1 MKILHIIGGDF
12 KGGAFKGARILH
24 NTLTKLKIDSKIF
37 NDNGDLNNKD
47 DKIVVISKNLIIR
60 IINYFYILIEK
71 FLKNFF
77 LPRKRSS
84 FTLSLLGFDLTKF
97 KEYRDADIV
106 HIHWLNQGFI
116 NLKSLSKV
124 NKPIVWTMRDMWP
137 FTGGSHYTMDFKNYE
152 NSKISKKIKNY
163 KKKNYGN
170 NIKFVA
176 ISDWLKY
183 EAQKSL
189 VLENQFVSRIY
200 NNIELNKFKNISKE
214 EAKLKLK
221 IFTKKKII
229 LFGAVNPQNK
239 RKGWEIFLETIK
251 KLDKSKYYLLIFGNF
266 WSQETLNRIG
276 LEYKSLGY
284 IEDNNTLNSIYSSS
298 DIFVFP
304 SIQEAFGKTWAEAIA
319 CNTPVVCFDKTPPS
333 EFLEHKINSYIVKKI
348 DSEELKRGIEW
359 ISSEIE
365 KGNLKK
371 NLKNKKFLEID
382 EINIA
387 KEYINLYES
396 LLNKE

>member
-1 MKILHIIGGDF
+1 MKIVKLV
-12 KGGAFKGARILH
+12 K
-24 NTLTKLKIDSKIF
+24 KLKII
-37 NDNGDLNNKD
+37 
-47 DKIVVISKNLIIR
+47 
-60 IINYFYILIEK
+60 
-71 FLKNFF
+71 
-77 LPRKRSS
+77 
-84 FTLSLLGFDLTKF
+84 
-97 KEYRDADIV
+97 
-106 HIHWLNQGFI
+106 
-116 NLKSLSKV
+116 
-124 NKPIVWTMRDMWP
+124 
-137 FTGGSHYTMDFKNYE
+137 
-152 NSKISKKIKNY
+152 

-266 WSQETLNRIG
+266 WSQESLNRIG

-396 LLNKE
+396 LLNKK

>member
-152 NSKISKKIKNY
+152 NSKISKIIKNY
-163 KKKNYGN
+163 KKKKYGN

-189 VLENQFVSRIY
+189 VLEDQFVSRIY
-200 NNIELNKFKNISKE
+200 NNIELNKFKKISKE

-251 KLDKSKYYLLIFGNF
+251 KLDKSKYFLLIFGNF
-266 WSQETLNRIG
+266 WSQESLIRIG
-276 LEYKSLGY
+276 LE
-284 IEDNNTLNSIYSSS
+284 
-298 DIFVFP
+298 
-304 SIQEAFGKTWAEAIA
+304 
-319 CNTPVVCFDKTPPS
+319 
-333 EFLEHKINSYIVKKI
+333 
-348 DSEELKRGIEW
+348 
-359 ISSEIE
+359 
-365 KGNLKK
+365 
-371 NLKNKKFLEID
+371 
-382 EINIA
+382 
-387 KEYINLYES
+387 
-396 LLNKE
+396 